1 MNNVVW
7 ITGAS
12 GGIGRN
18 VLEKLSAQGW
28 TVVASGRDHDS
39 LQQLSSEL
47 DNIHILPVDVTD
59 HIAMK
64 DAADRIKSE
73 FGQLD
78 ALVHSVGSILL
89 RPLHATSV
97 EQFQDTISLNL
108 TSAFLAMKFSIPIMM
123 KSGGGRIVLF
133 STVAAK
139 IGMPNH
145 SSISSAKAGIE
156 GLAKSAA
163 ADYAKRGIRVNVV
176 APGLVET
183 PLSSHLL
190 SNENSRSI
198 SENMH
203 PIGRV
208 GQPQEVGSLVSWL
221 ISDGPDWM
229 TGTVIPVDGGLG
241 NIRSQESRR
250 P

>member
-1 MNNVVW
+1 MNKIIWV
-7 ITGAS
+7 TGAS

-18 VLEKLSAQGW
+18 VVENLSNQGWTRIISGRDLDSLEKLS
-28 TVVASGRDHDS
+28 
-39 LQQLSSEL
+39 SEL
-47 DNIHILPVDVTD
+47 ENIYILPVDVTD
-59 HIAMK
+59 PISMK
-64 DAADRIKSE
+64 DAADQIKSD
-73 FGQLD
+73 FGRLD
-78 ALVHSVGSILL
+78 GLIHAVGSILL

-97 EQFQDTISLNL
+97 EQFEDTISLNL
-108 TSAFLAMKFSIPIMM
+108 TSTFLAMKFSIPIMM

-133 STVAAK
+133 SSVAAK

-145 SSISSAKAGIE
+145 SSISSAKAGVE

-203 PIGRV
+203 PTGRV

-221 ISDGPDWM
+221 VSEAPDWM

-241 NIRSQESRR
+241 NIRSQESRK

>member
-1 MNNVVW
+1 MNKVIWV
-7 ITGAS
+7 TGAS

-18 VLEKLSAQGW
+18 VVENLSNQGWTIIISGRDLDSLEKLS
-28 TVVASGRDHDS
+28 
-39 LQQLSSEL
+39 SEL
-47 DNIHILPVDVTD
+47 ENIYILPVDVTD
-59 HIAMK
+59 PISMK
-64 DAADRIKSE
+64 DAADQIKSD
-73 FGQLD
+73 FGRLD
-78 ALVHSVGSILL
+78 GLIHAVGSILL

-97 EQFQDTISLNL
+97 EQFEDTISLNL
-108 TSAFLAMKFSIPIMM
+108 TSTFLAMKFSIPIMM

-133 STVAAK
+133 SSVAAK

-145 SSISSAKAGIE
+145 SSISSAKAGVE

-203 PIGRV
+203 PTGRV

-221 ISDGPDWM
+221 VSEAPDWM

-241 NIRSQESRR
+241 NIRSQESRT